1 MSEERSLFHGWRA
14 RTHHLTR
21 NRRFLLRTSASII
34 AIGMIIACG
43 IVIGSATQNTPR
55 VNAAVPPAVSRLQEA
70 FHQLRYETSPQPRQF
85 AIWLRMLLAQL
96 PELTKNDD
104 EEDAFQG
111 YLQTGKLGGYEVAAL
126 IQQHATTD
134 APAGLFQGYLAATL
148 AGAPAALEQLEQKA
162 RAEPPEMLAAEL
174 LGSVQKR
181 RNHIP
186 AAIEAFYTEGLHFA
200 DATTSREEALHLAV
214 MQRDLK
220 FLRAMA
226 EQPGW
231 IEHCPPLLQHHAGS
245 LLGDVWMQWRGL
257 FRHRLDEIPY
267 GMLALAFFAAALWYF
282 ILVQHSDHERWRW
295 ARPIAALTA
304 GIASVWPTLTIL
316 AYQEFVQGMTPEA
329 PFPHDLIYYV
339 LGVGLREEG
348 CKLLLFALFLPW
360 LLWRRTPGLALLTGA
375 FVGLGFSL
383 EENIGYYQDFGG
395 SVAWTRFLSAN
406 FLHISLT
413 GICAHSLYR
422 MLLTRFARA
431 DEFIITFLLVVAAH
445 GGYDYLS
452 PDKLNDNGW
461 LAIIVLVV
469 CAARFIDLLGE
480 ETRPVHL
487 TIAPRAVFTF
497 GSAILIAISLILG
510 AWSTRDMEGVAKAGQ
525 ECLSMF
531 PIALLYWRK
540 FENA

>member
-1 MSEERSLFHGWRA
+1 MNEVRSLFHGWRA

-21 NRRFLLRTSASII
+21 NRRFLLRTAASII
-34 AIGMIIACG
+34 ATGIIIACV
-43 IVIGSATQNTPR
+43 IVIGTATQGDPMQGQT
-55 VNAAVPPAVSRLQEA
+55 VSPALSQLHEDFHRLR
-70 FHQLRYETSPQPRQF
+70 HETSPQPRQL
-85 AIWLRMLLAQL
+85 AIWLRMLLAQRPQL
-96 PELTKNDD
+96 MKGDD
-104 EEDAFQG
+104 AGAFQSFT
-111 YLQTGKLGGYEVAAL
+111 LTGKLGGYEVAQL

-134 APAGLFQGYLAATL
+134 APAGLFQGFLAVTL
-148 AGAPAALEQLEQKA
+148 AEDPAALKQLEKNA
-162 RAEPPEMLAAEL
+162 RASPPEMLAAEL

-181 RNHIP
+181 RNNLP
-186 AAIEAFYTEGLHFA
+186 AAMEAFYSEGLHFA
-200 DATTSREEALHLAV
+200 DATASREEALHLAV
-214 MQRDLK
+214 AQRDLRL
-220 FLRAMA
+220 LRAIA
-226 EQPGW
+226 AQPGW
-231 IEHCPPLLQHHAGS
+231 IEHCHPLLQHHAGS
-245 LLGDVWMQWRGL
+245 LLGDVWMQWSGL

-267 GMLALAFFAAALWYF
+267 GMLALACFAAALWYF
-282 ILVQHSDHERWRW
+282 ILVQHSDHEHWRW
-295 ARPIAALTA
+295 VRPIAALTA
-304 GIASVWPTLTIL
+304 GVASVWPTLTVL
-316 AYQEFVQGMTPEA
+316 SYQEFVQGMTPDA
-329 PFPHDLIYYV
+329 PFPHDLIYYIA
-339 LGVGLREEG
+339 GVGLREEG

-360 LLWRRTPGLALLTGA
+360 LMWRRTPGLALLTGA

-431 DEFIITFLLVVAAH
+431 DEFILTFLLAVAAH

-452 PDKLNDNGW
+452 SDKIDDNGW
-461 LAIIVLVV
+461 LSIVVLVI
-469 CAARFIDLLGE
+469 CAARFIDLLAE
-480 ETRPVHL
+480 ETRPVRL

-510 AWSTRDMEGVAKAGQ
+510 AWSMRTMAGVARAGQ